1 MIRVN
6 WARLAARA
14 SAFSMGVWI
23 VGGTPAHSQGRGGK
37 PPLSPKASA
46 PIDLTGYW
54 VSLVTEDWRYR
65 MVTPPKGDYESVPLN
80 QQGQKV
86 ADAWDPAKDKASG
99 NQCKA
104 YGAAG
109 VMRIPGRLHITWPPG
124 LPPTT
129 TLATV
134 ESPAPGQPMVC
145 RGRVQQSQAA
155 A

>member
-1 MIRVN
+1 MN

-14 SAFSMGVWI
+14 LVFSMGVWI
-23 VGGTPAHSQGRGGK
+23 VGGMPAHSQGRGGE

-86 ADAWDPAKDKASG
+86 ADALGVKEQS
-99 NQCKA
+99 
-104 YGAAG
+104 AG
-109 VMRIPGRLHITWPPG
+109 EKP
-124 LPPTT
+124 
-129 TLATV
+129 
-134 ESPAPGQPMVC
+134 E
-145 RGRVQQSQAA
+145 RGR
-155 A
+155 